1 MTTYCQEFGGDPSSV
16 SLSEVGDAFEG
27 VFADDE
33 EFVREVAKGCG
44 PGGFAE
50 GSWPATCID
59 WERATSELMENYVKV
74 NGYYFAMG

>member
-27 VFADDE
+27 VFANDK
-33 EFVREVAKGCG
+33 EFAREVAKGCG

-59 WERATSELMENYVKV
+59 WERATSELMESYVEV
-74 NGYYFAMG
+74 DGCYFAVG